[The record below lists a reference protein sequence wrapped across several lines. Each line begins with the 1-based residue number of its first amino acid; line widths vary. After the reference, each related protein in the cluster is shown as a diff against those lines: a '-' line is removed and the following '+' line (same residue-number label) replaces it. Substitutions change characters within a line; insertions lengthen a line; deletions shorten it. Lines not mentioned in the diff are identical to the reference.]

1 MDKLNWIFPLPRTH
15 TGALLGNGLLG
26 AMVWGG
32 GDTLKITL
40 GRGDLW
46 DHRGGMRWTARQNFK
61 AIRACLEANDEKGI
75 ADLFRVDT
83 GDKPGQPKRPSII
96 PVGRIDLS
104 FGKGA
109 CLVDADLGLRTGALD
124 VRVRLGSRDYSLR
137 VALDPERPVLAL
149 SLPPALRAACV
160 AHGVPAW
167 KLIGGEL
174 AAIGFKPPRRFKAD
188 SLCGWT
194 QEMPVDPGVC
204 VGWRVDGGTFVAA
217 VERGATAAES
227 RAGALSLVDAAL
239 KGGKDEPFAR
249 ARRFWKR
256 YWADVPE
263 VRIPNPA
270 LQEIYDYGMYKFG
283 AMTAPTGVAAGL
295 QGPWIEEYQLPP
307 WSSDYH
313 FNINVQMCYWPAYRG
328 NRLRN
333 LMPLFDLIHSW
344 LPTLRENARLF
355 AGIDDGYMLPHAVDD
370 RCVCMGSFWTG
381 CIDHACTAWVA
392 QMAYDYYRYTGDI
405 RFLRERAFPFMAGA
419 MRVYQAM
426 LEKDGGALSLPVSI
440 SPEYRGCS
448 MNAWGRNA
456 SFQLACIHRLAEN
469 LADAA
474 AALGEKADPAWG
486 EILGRLPK
494 AAIVNEGTEWA
505 QIGLWD
511 GLILEESHRHHSHLG
526 AIAPFD
532 TIDVDDPE
540 WRRIVE
546 NSLRHWTYRG
556 MGLWS
561 GWCMPW
567 ASMIHSRCGNG
578 QMAQLVLEIW
588 KRAFTNQG
596 RGTLHDADFTGLT
609 LLGGSSPFTG
619 KGRMEVMQMDAGMGA
634 VAAVQEML
642 VHERRGVIR
651 VFHGVPR
658 DWRDAAVNGIPM
670 PGGFKVSAAKADGR
684 LAVVK
689 VAATR
694 DGELRIANPWHGQG
708 ESARA
713 TLRGRPLRL
722 PADEIISLRMKA
734 GDVLE
739 MSCR

>member
-1 MDKLNWIFPLPRTH
+1 MTNLNWIFPLPRTH

-46 DHRGGMRWTARQNFK
+46 DHRGGMRWTPRQNFK
-61 AIRACLEANDEKGI
+61 AIRSCLEANDEKGI
-75 ADLFRVDT
+75 ADLFQVDT
-83 GDKPGQPKRPSII
+83 VQQPGQPPRPSII
-96 PVGRIDLS
+96 PVGRIDFS

-109 CLVDADLGLRTGALD
+109 NLEDADLDLATGVLA
-124 VRVRLGSRDYSLR
+124 VHVRLGSRRYSFT
-137 VALDPERPVLAL
+137 VALDPEKPVLAL
-149 SLPPALRAACV
+149 SLPPALRSVCV
-160 AHGVPAW
+160 PRGVPAW
-167 KLIGGEL
+167 ELIGGEL
-174 AAIGFKPPRRFKAD
+174 SKIGFKPPKRFKGCAL
-188 SLCGWT
+188 SGWT
-194 QEMPVDPGVC
+194 QELPVDPGVC
-204 VGWRVDGGTFVAA
+204 VGWRPGKDGAFVAA
-217 VERGATAAES
+217 VERGATPAES
-227 RAGALSLVDAAL
+227 RAAALLLVDAAL
-239 KGGKDEPFAR
+239 SDGKAEPFAR
-249 ARRFWKR
+249 ARRFWKK
-256 YWADVPE
+256 YWADVPK
-263 VRIPNPA
+263 VSLPNPA

-283 AMTAPTGVAAGL
+283 AMTAPTGVAAGR

-307 WSSDYH
+307 WSADYH

-328 NRLRN
+328 NRLQN

-392 QMAYDYYRYTGDI
+392 QMAYDYWRYTGDE

-426 LEKDGGALSLPVSI
+426 LEKDGGALSLPVSV
-440 SPEYRGCS
+440 SPEYRGCA

-456 SFQLACIHRLAEN
+456 SFQLASIHRLAEN
-469 LADAA
+469 LVAA
-474 AALGEKADPAWG
+474 AKALGEKVDPAWG
-486 EILGRLPK
+486 EILARLPK
-494 AAIVNEGTEWA
+494 AAIVYPDSEWA
-505 QIGLWD
+505 QIGLWE
-511 GLILEESHRHHSHLG
+511 GLVLEESHRHHSHLG

-532 TIDVDDPE
+532 TIDVDDPK

-546 NSLRHWTYRG
+546 NSLRHWIYRG

-609 LLGGSSPFTG
+609 LLGGHSPFV
-619 KGRMEVMQMDAGMGA
+619 GRTRKEIMQMDAGMGA

-651 VFHGVPR
+651 VFRGVPR
-658 DWRDAAVNGIPM
+658 DWRDVAVDGIPM
-670 PGGFKVSAAKADGR
+670 PGGFMVSAEKVAGR
-684 LAVVK
+684 LERLEVR
-689 VAATR
+689 ATR
-694 DGELRIANPWHGQG
+694 DGELRFANPWHGTD
-708 ESARA
+708 ESVKA
-713 TLRGRPLRL
+713 TLNGKPTRL
-722 PADEIISLRMKA
+722 PKTEIVSIRMKS
-734 GDVLE
+734 GDSLLI
-739 MSCR
+739 S